1 MRYFAK
7 AKDQTEPGGNRLKT
21 GLVNRATSVQG
32 LLCPIV
38 ATSCFPFHF

>member
-7 AKDQTEPGGNRLKT
+7 AKDETEPGGNRLKT

-32 LLCPIV
+32 LLCLIV
-38 ATSCFPFHF
+38 ATSCFPFYS